1 MMKHMGE
8 KHMEEKKKGY
18 KKAGVSLGTVAGVA
32 IVATLLIL
40 TGPTPRIVNE
50 DGVWQVVWEG
60 NLASAA
66 ENDPGAGASGFLQ
79 IFFINHTAAPAT
91 AYDENTS
98 ATLETW
104 CTANMPGK
112 TPYASA
118 DEFNVEIDHS
128 TTFDILVRV
137 RFNQT
142 HAHNGTAF
150 VDSDTR
156 VNITCSGDLSI
167 ADATGTNV
175 VSHNTSGGTF
185 IWINVYWNNGGAG
198 YSINKDETFD
208 VDEISIEA
216 KF

>member
-8 KHMEEKKKGY
+8 NDMEEKKKGY

-50 DGVWQVVWEG
+50 DGVWQIVWGG
-60 NLASAA
+60 NLVSAA
-66 ENDPGAGASGFLQ
+66 ENDPGAGASGFLE
-79 IFFINHTAAPAT
+79 IFFVNHTATPT
-91 AYDENTS
+91 TTYTQNTS
-98 ATLETW
+98 ATIEGW
-104 CTANMPGK
+104 CTAANLGF
-112 TPYASA
+112 ASA
-118 DEFNVEIDHS
+118 DEFNVEIAHS
-128 TTFDILVRV
+128 VTFDIVVRV

-142 HAHNGTAF
+142 HAHNGSDF
-150 VDSDTR
+150 VDGDTR
-156 VNITCSGDLSI
+156 VNITCSGDLTI
-167 ADATGTNV
+167 ADVTGTNV
-175 VSHNTSGGTF
+175 VSHNDSALDY
-185 IWINVYWNNGGAG
+185 IWINVYWDNGGAG